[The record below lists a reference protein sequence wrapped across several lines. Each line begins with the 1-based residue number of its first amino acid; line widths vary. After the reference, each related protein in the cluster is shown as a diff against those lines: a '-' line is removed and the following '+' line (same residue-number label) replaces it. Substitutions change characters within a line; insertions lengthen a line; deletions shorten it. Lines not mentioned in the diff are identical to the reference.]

1 LTLLSHVID
10 DHELNGSFH
19 EYYIDN
25 EIYEFPKRSKIR
37 EIRNEFA
44 LAWRSKIRVIREIR
58 GLKSFCVFENIN
70 N

>member
-10 DHELNGSFH
+10 DHELNELNGFFH

-37 EIRNEFA
+37 
-44 LAWRSKIRVIREIR
+44 VIRKIR
-58 GLKSFCVFENIN
+58 GLKSFCVFEKLK
-70 N
+70 